1 MLEELVSTRY
11 RALVGF
17 ATLLGGPS
25 DAEDLVQDALAHVFS
40 RRVSFPT
47 IGHAEAY
54 VRRAIATRFLDG
66 RRSALRRF
74 RRERAVARPES
85 VRGDEAMVADRIDI
99 AEALAALPPRVRACV
114 VLRYLSDL
122 STAETAASLRLSEG
136 AVKRYVSDGVR
147 ALAIALGE
155 PPEAS
160 LGEVES
166 ARVQRLGGSR

>member
-25 DAEDLVQDALAHVFS
+25 DAEDLVQEALAHVFS

-66 RRSALRRF
+66 RRSAIRRF

-85 VRGDEAMVADRIDI
+85 VRGHDSAVVDNIDM
-99 AEALAALPPRVRACV
+99 AGALAALSPRVRACV
-114 VLRYLSDL
+114 ALRYLSDL
-122 STAETAASLRLSEG
+122 STAETAAALRISEG
-136 AVKRYVSDGVR
+136 AVKRYVSDGVK

-155 PPEAS
+155 APEAS

-166 ARVQRLGGSR
+166 ARVQLQGGAR